1 MPQSIAPQ
9 LATLVDHAPAEAG
22 QWIFESKFDG
32 YRLLARIEDGAVRLF
47 TRNGKDWTTKMPAL
61 ARAFAALPLQSGWVD
76 GEVLMLDSDSRPDF
90 QALQNAFDGE
100 RTDHLVFFAF
110 DLLWQDGQDL
120 RPQPVEQRRQQLQAL
135 LHKAPSDRLR
145 FSEAFDAPPADLVAA
160 ACQLGLEG
168 VIGKRRGSAYASRR
182 SADWIKLKCGLR
194 QEFVIAGYTLSLIH
208 I

>member
-1 MPQSIAPQ
+1 MHLQK
-9 LATLVDHAPAEAG
+9 AG

-90 QALQNAFDGE
+90 QSLQNAFDGE

-135 LHKAPSDRLR
+135 LHKAPST
-145 FSEAFDAPPADLVAA
+145 AFASARPLTPRPPTWWPLP
-160 ACQLGLEG
+160 
-168 VIGKRRGSAYASRR
+168 ASWAWR
-182 SADWIKLKCGLR
+182 A
-194 QEFVIAGYTLSLIH
+194 
-208 I
+208 